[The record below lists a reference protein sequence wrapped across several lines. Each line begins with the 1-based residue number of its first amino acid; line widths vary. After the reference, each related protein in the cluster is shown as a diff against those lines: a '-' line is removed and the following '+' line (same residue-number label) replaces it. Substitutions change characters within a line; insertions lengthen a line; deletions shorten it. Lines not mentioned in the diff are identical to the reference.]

1 MDRKFLVDEEVLRK
15 LGILSFD
22 EDGCPGIG
30 KGYDWF
36 PITEV
41 KR

>member
-1 MDRKFLVDEEVLRK
+1 MKRSFIIDEETLSR
-15 LGILSFD
+15 LGLLSFD

-30 KGYDWF
+30 KGYDWT

-41 KR
+41 KK